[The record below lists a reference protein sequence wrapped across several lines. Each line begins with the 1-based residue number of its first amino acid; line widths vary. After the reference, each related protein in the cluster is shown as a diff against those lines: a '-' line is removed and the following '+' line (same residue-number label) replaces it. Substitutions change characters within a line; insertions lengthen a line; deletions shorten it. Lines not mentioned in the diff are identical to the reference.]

1 MAKVKDPAATA
12 DKVVR
17 ESESRNPTKIA
28 RLNGILIRTVDDWE
42 EQSGAYIEMMRQPI
56 IYVAG
61 RLDSVKKAI
70 VIAHELGHHF
80 LHRKVATQLGGFREF
95 KIFDMALN
103 DMEYEANRFAA
114 QLLLPDDEVKEYI
127 YQGFNV
133 SQIARAMNS
142 DINLVA
148 LKVSDYINQGMPF
161 REQEYKNKFY

>member
-12 DKVVR
+12 DKVIR

-70 VIAHELGHHF
+70 Y
-80 LHRKVATQLGGFREF
+80 
-95 KIFDMALN
+95 D
-103 DMEYEANRFAA
+103 
-114 QLLLPDDEVKEYI
+114 
-127 YQGFNV
+127 
-133 SQIARAMNS
+133 AMNKTGV
-142 DINLVA
+142 D
-148 LKVSDYINQGMPF
+148 K
-161 REQEYKNKFY
+161 REKLGAFV